1 MKGKFLRHKQ
11 NYYRRINHLMNR
23 INFELNLEN
32 EKESSEL
39 ENKIINKNKIGQK
52 CSICNTNEV
61 KYICPKCK
69 VPYCSMDCY
78 KKHNKECTEE
88 FYKKNVIEELKSMK
102 FKEDESKKF
111 REKLKDYQEKL
122 NLIDEKYDQIKKEDD
137 DNKINL
143 KEIEHYEEIL
153 NKMNND
159 KFDAKYDLTPDDWK
173 NFHSFM
179 KTFQNTE
186 IFKIY
191 KPYWSRE
198 PKSLLVFDKT
208 YYESFSEDEINNLK
222 SIDINSF
229 HSYIDVN
236 ENDDE
241 KEEEKEYDLDID
253 DDNNYIILK
262 GEKILIDE
270 NIINDS
276 IIIRYERI
284 NKLNFQKSNPK
295 NIYQIIYII
304 LLTVYIYRL
313 FNGVVDDEDN
323 IKDVYNHII
332 YLCPILY
339 NKTIKIPQTVEE
351 TYTIFVEKLKRLE
364 NNKENL
370 EKITKL
376 LLNDSINLLKGNKF
390 FIYES
395 LLRLY
400 DIIHKFSMKL
410 DIEKKDKDKCTA
422 SKYKLIYFMSYLK
435 YQVKESDIDNIIDS
449 LIKLNK

>member
-39 ENKIINKNKIGQK
+39 ENKNINKNKIGQK

-102 FKEDESKKF
+102 FKEDESKKY

-295 NIYQIIYII
+295 NIY
-304 LLTVYIYRL
+304 
-313 FNGVVDDEDN
+313 
-323 IKDVYNHII
+323 
-332 YLCPILY
+332 
-339 NKTIKIPQTVEE
+339 
-351 TYTIFVEKLKRLE
+351 
-364 NNKENL
+364 
-370 EKITKL
+370 
-376 LLNDSINLLKGNKF
+376 
-390 FIYES
+390 
-395 LLRLY
+395 
-400 DIIHKFSMKL
+400 
-410 DIEKKDKDKCTA
+410 
-422 SKYKLIYFMSYLK
+422 
-435 YQVKESDIDNIIDS
+435 
-449 LIKLNK
+449 